1 VFCSNS
7 DLGPAFVFYLI
18 SNPWN
23 LQSSPCNFKTLYLFN
38 RNSILSDLYAKSFV
52 VTKHIYP
59 LHHIV
64 DNHLFVVLFYLFYSI
79 ACFWHVDR
87 QVESEPSEN
96 FQDINLEDLD
106 VFCTYFLVSIYRFA
120 CW

>member
-7 DLGPAFVFYLI
+7 DLSPGFVFYLI

-23 LQSSPCNFKTLYLFN
+23 LQSNPCKFKTLYLFN
-38 RNSILSDLYAKSFV
+38 PNSVLSDSYAKSFV
-52 VTKHIYP
+52 ATKPIYP

-64 DNHLFVVLFYLFYSI
+64 DNHLFAILFYLFFSI
-79 ACFWHVDR
+79 ACFWPVDR

-96 FQDINLEDLD
+96 FQNINFEDLEQQ
-106 VFCTYFLVSIYRFA
+106 
-120 CW
+120 